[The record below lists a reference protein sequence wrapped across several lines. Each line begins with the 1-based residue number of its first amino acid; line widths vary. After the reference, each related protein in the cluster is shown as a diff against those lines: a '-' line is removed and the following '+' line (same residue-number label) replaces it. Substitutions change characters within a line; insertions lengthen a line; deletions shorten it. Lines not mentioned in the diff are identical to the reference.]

1 MLKGGEMVEV
11 VGRQDEVAEK
21 WQRRGSK
28 LGGGRVTREK
38 AEGTG
43 VGKGLERAS
52 ATTLSTSGT

>member
-1 MLKGGEMVEV
+1 MVEV